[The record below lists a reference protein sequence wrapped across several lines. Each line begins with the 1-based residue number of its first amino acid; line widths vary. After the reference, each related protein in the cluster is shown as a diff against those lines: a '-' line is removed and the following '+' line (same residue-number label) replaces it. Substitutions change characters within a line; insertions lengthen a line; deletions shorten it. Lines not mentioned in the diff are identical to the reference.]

1 MKLPFV
7 RQKKYQEV
15 VDIAEKRLFELNH
28 LATEKTNVENYM
40 NNEIV
45 YNHEALARI
54 LENSGKY
61 TGKTKIVPFKSTV
74 NNTEIL
80 RVKEIFNN
88 WGSDKS
94 SKHNYEIIYA
104 EFKKTIKTS
113 SRILEIGCGSNDPEI
128 RHAMSPDYIPLSSL
142 QALRE
147 IYQTENIEGADIDV
161 KLEINNDF
169 KVHYL
174 DQFKRETLEEIS
186 KSFKLGFDL
195 IIDDGVHDISANYLT
210 LMYFYKI
217 LNPQGKYVIEDVPN
231 SLIESWS
238 FLLQEFDIMEM
249 EVLSAGVGND
259 INSAQNINSECA
271 IVLTKE
277 GK

>member
-15 VDIAEKRLFELNH
+15 VDIAEKRLFELKH
-28 LATEKTNVENYM
+28 LATEKTNVVNYM

-45 YNHEALARI
+45 YNHEAIARI

-147 IYQTENIEGADIDV
+147 IYQNENIEGADIDV

-210 LMYFYKI
+210 LIYFYKI
-217 LNPQGKYVIEDVPN
+217 LNPQGKYVIEDVPT

>member
-15 VDIAEKRLFELNH
+15 VAIAEKRLFELKH

-61 TGKTKIVPFKSTV
+61 TGKTKIVPFNSTV

-249 EVLSAGVGND
+249 EVLSGGVGNEN
-259 INSAQNINSECA
+259 NSAQNLKSECA

>member
-1 MKLPFV
+1 MQFPFV
-7 RQKKYQEV
+7 RQKRYQEV
-15 VDIAEKRLFELNH
+15 VDIAEKRLFELEH
-28 LATEKTNVENYM
+28 LATEKNNVENFM
-40 NNEIV
+40 NEEIM
-45 YNHEALARI
+45 YNHEAIARI

-61 TGKTKIVPFKSTV
+61 TSKTNVTPFKSTV
-74 NNTEIL
+74 NYAEIL
-80 RVKEIFNN
+80 KVKDIFNK

-104 EFKKTIKTS
+104 EFKKTMHTS

-128 RHAMSPDYIPLSSL
+128 RHAMSPNYIPLSSL
-142 QALRE
+142 HALKE
-147 IYQTENIEGADIDV
+147 IFQTENIEGADLDV

-169 KVHYL
+169 EVHYL
-174 DQFKRETLEEIS
+174 DQFKRETLEEAS
-186 KSFKLGFDL
+186 KGFKLGFDL

-210 LMYFYKI
+210 LIYFYKI
-217 LNPQGKYVIEDVPN
+217 LNPQGKYVIEDVPP
-231 SLIESWS
+231 SLIESWR

-249 EVLSAGVGND
+249 EVLSEDEGKV
-259 INSAQNINSECA
+259 INSGQKKSSECA

>member
-15 VDIAEKRLFELNH
+15 VDIAEKRLFELKH
-28 LATEKTNVENYM
+28 LATEKTNVVNYM

-45 YNHEALARI
+45 YNHEAIARI

-210 LMYFYKI
+210 LIYFYKI
-217 LNPQGKYVIEDVPN
+217 LNPQGKYVIEDVPT

-249 EVLSAGVGND
+249 EVLSAGVGNE
-259 INSAQNINSECA
+259 INSTQNINSECA

>member
-28 LATEKTNVENYM
+28 LATEKTNVVNYM

-45 YNHEALARI
+45 YNHEAIARI

-61 TGKTKIVPFKSTV
+61 RGKTKIVPFKSTV

-249 EVLSAGVGND
+249 EVLSAGVGNE
-259 INSAQNINSECA
+259 INFAQNLNSECA

>member
-15 VDIAEKRLFELNH
+15 VDIAEKRLFELKH

-45 YNHEALARI
+45 YNHEAIARI

-210 LMYFYKI
+210 LIYFYKI
-217 LNPQGKYVIEDVPN
+217 LNPQGKYVIEDVPT

-249 EVLSAGVGND
+249 EVLSAGVGNE
-259 INSAQNINSECA
+259 INSAQNLNSECA

>member
-15 VDIAEKRLFELNH
+15 VDIAEKRLFELKH
-28 LATEKTNVENYM
+28 LSTEKTNVENYM

-45 YNHEALARI
+45 YNHEAIARI

-210 LMYFYKI
+210 LIYFYKI
-217 LNPQGKYVIEDVPN
+217 LNPQGKYVIEDVPT

>member
-61 TGKTKIVPFKSTV
+61 RGKTKIVPFKSTV

-210 LMYFYKI
+210 LIYFYKI

-249 EVLSAGVGND
+249 EVLSAGVGNE
-259 INSAQNINSECA
+259 INSAQNLN
-271 IVLTKE
+271 
-277 GK
+277 

>member
-1 MKLPFV
+1 MQFPFV
-7 RQKKYQEV
+7 RQKRYQEV
-15 VDIAEKRLFELNH
+15 VDIAEKRLFELKH
-28 LATEKTNVENYM
+28 LATEKTNIETHM
-40 NNEIV
+40 GNEIV
-45 YNHEALARI
+45 YNHQAIARI

-61 TGKTKIVPFKSTV
+61 TGKTNVVPFKSTV
-74 NNTEIL
+74 NNSEIL
-80 RVKEIFNN
+80 RVKEIFNK

-104 EFKKTIKTS
+104 EFKKIINTS

-142 QALRE
+142 HALKE
-147 IYQTENIEGADIDV
+147 IFQTENIEGADIDV
-161 KLEINNDF
+161 KLKINNNF

-174 DQFKRETLEEIS
+174 DQFRSETLEEAS
-186 KSFKLGFDL
+186 KGFKLGFDL

-210 LMYFYKI
+210 LIYFYKK
-217 LNPQGKYVIEDVPN
+217 LNPQGKYVIEDVPP
-231 SLIESWS
+231 SLIKSWR

-249 EVLSAGVGND
+249 EVLSEDEGKE
-259 INSAQNINSECA
+259 INSDQKKSSECA

>member
-61 TGKTKIVPFKSTV
+61 TGKTKIVSFKSTV

-249 EVLSAGVGND
+249 EVLSAGVGNE
-259 INSAQNINSECA
+259 INSAQNLNLECA

>member
-1 MKLPFV
+1 MQFPFV
-7 RQKKYQEV
+7 RQKRYQEV
-15 VDIAEKRLFELNH
+15 VDIAEKRLFELIH

-174 DQFKRETLEEIS
+174 DQFKRETLEGIS
-186 KSFKLGFDL
+186 KSLKLGFDL

-217 LNPQGKYVIEDVPN
+217 LNPQGKYVIEDVPT
-231 SLIESWS
+231 SLLESWS
-238 FLLQEFDIMEM
+238 FLLQEFDITEM
-249 EVLSAGVGND
+249 EVLSGGVGND
-259 INSAQNINSECA
+259 IYSAQNLNSECA

>member
-7 RQKKYQEV
+7 RQKRYQEV
-15 VDIAEKRLFELNH
+15 VEIAEKRLFELKH
-28 LATEKTNVENYM
+28 LATEKNNIETHM
-40 NNEIV
+40 GNEIV
-45 YNHEALARI
+45 YNHQAIARI

-61 TGKTKIVPFKSTV
+61 TGKTNVVPFKSTV
-74 NNTEIL
+74 NNSEIL
-80 RVKEIFNN
+80 RVKEIFNK

-104 EFKKTIKTS
+104 EFKKIINTS

-142 QALRE
+142 HALKE
-147 IYQTENIEGADIDV
+147 IFQTENIEGADIDV
-161 KLEINNDF
+161 KLKINNNF

-174 DQFKRETLEEIS
+174 DQFKSETLEEAS
-186 KSFKLGFDL
+186 KGFKLGFDL

-210 LMYFYKI
+210 LIYFYKK
-217 LNPQGKYVIEDVPN
+217 LNPKGKYVIEDVPP
-231 SLIESWS
+231 SLIESWR

-249 EVLSAGVGND
+249 EVLSEEEEKEIKSGQTK
-259 INSAQNINSECA
+259 SSECA

-277 GK
+277 GR

>member
-210 LMYFYKI
+210 LRYFYKI

-249 EVLSAGVGND
+249 EVLSAGVGNE
-259 INSAQNINSECA
+259 INSTQNLNSECA

>member
-1 MKLPFV
+1 MQFPFV
-7 RQKKYQEV
+7 RQKRYQEV
-15 VDIAEKRLFELNH
+15 VDIAEKRLFELKH
-28 LATEKTNVENYM
+28 LATEKNNVENFM
-40 NNEIV
+40 NEEIV
-45 YNHEALARI
+45 YNHEAIARI

-61 TGKTKIVPFKSTV
+61 TSKTNVIPFKSTV
-74 NNTEIL
+74 NNAEIL
-80 RVKEIFNN
+80 RVKEIFTK

-104 EFKKTIKTS
+104 EFKKTMNTT

-142 QALRE
+142 QALKE
-147 IYQTENIEGADIDV
+147 IYQTENIEGADIDA
-161 KLEINNDF
+161 KLVINDNF
-169 KVHYL
+169 NVHYL
-174 DQFKRETLEEIS
+174 DQFKREILEEAS

-210 LMYFYKI
+210 LIYFYKI
-217 LNPQGKYVIEDVPN
+217 LNPQGKYIIEDVPP
-231 SLIESWS
+231 SLIESWR

-249 EVLSAGVGND
+249 EVLSEDEGKV
-259 INSAQNINSECA
+259 INSGQKKSSECA

>member
-28 LATEKTNVENYM
+28 LATEKTNVVNYM

-45 YNHEALARI
+45 YNHEAIARI

-74 NNTEIL
+74 SNTEIL

-147 IYQTENIEGADIDV
+147 IYQNENIEGADIDV

-195 IIDDGVHDISANYLT
+195 IIDDGVHDIAANYLT
-210 LMYFYKI
+210 LIYFYKI
-217 LNPQGKYVIEDVPN
+217 LNPQGKYVIEDVPT

-249 EVLSAGVGND
+249 EVLSAGVGNN

>member
-15 VDIAEKRLFELNH
+15 VDIAEKRLFELKH
-28 LATEKTNVENYM
+28 LATEKINVVNYM

-45 YNHEALARI
+45 YNHEAIARI

-74 NNTEIL
+74 NKTEIL

-161 KLEINNDF
+161 KLEISNDF

-249 EVLSAGVGND
+249 EVLSAGVGNE
-259 INSAQNINSECA
+259 INSAQNLNSECA

>member
-45 YNHEALARI
+45 YNHEAIARI

-161 KLEINNDF
+161 KLEINNVF

-249 EVLSAGVGND
+249 EVLSAGVGNE
-259 INSAQNINSECA
+259 INSAQNLNLECA

>member
-1 MKLPFV
+1 MQFPFV
-7 RQKKYQEV
+7 RQKRYQEV

-28 LATEKTNVENYM
+28 LATEKNNVENFM
-40 NNEIV
+40 NEEIV
-45 YNHEALARI
+45 YNHEAIARI

-61 TGKTKIVPFKSTV
+61 TSKTNVTPFKSTV
-74 NNTEIL
+74 NNAEIL
-80 RVKEIFNN
+80 RVKEIFNK

-104 EFKKTIKTS
+104 ELKKTMHTS

-128 RHAMSPDYIPLSSL
+128 RHAMSPNYIPLSSL
-142 QALRE
+142 HALKE
-147 IYQTENIEGADIDV
+147 IFQTESIEGADIDA
-161 KLEINNDF
+161 KLEINNSF

-174 DQFKRETLEEIS
+174 DQFKRETLEEAS
-186 KSFKLGFDL
+186 KGFKLGFDL

-210 LMYFYKI
+210 LIYFYKK
-217 LNPQGKYVIEDVPN
+217 LNPQGKYVIEDVPP
-231 SLIESWS
+231 SLIESWR
-238 FLLQEFDIMEM
+238 FLLKEFDIMEM
-249 EVLSAGVGND
+249 EVLSEDVGKETYLD
-259 INSAQNINSECA
+259 QKKSSECA

>member
-15 VDIAEKRLFELNH
+15 VDIAEKRLFELIH

-186 KSFKLGFDL
+186 KSLKLGFDL

-217 LNPQGKYVIEDVPN
+217 LNPQGTYVIEDVPT
-231 SLIESWS
+231 SLLESWS

-249 EVLSAGVGND
+249 EVLSGGVGND
-259 INSAQNINSECA
+259 INSAQNLNSECA

>member
-1 MKLPFV
+1 MQFPFV
-7 RQKKYQEV
+7 RQKRHQEV

-28 LATEKTNVENYM
+28 LATEKNNVENFM
-40 NNEIV
+40 NEEIV
-45 YNHEALARI
+45 YNHEAIARI

-61 TGKTKIVPFKSTV
+61 TGKTNVTPFKSTV
-74 NNTEIL
+74 NNAEIL
-80 RVKEIFNN
+80 RVKEIFNK

-104 EFKKTIKTS
+104 ELKKTMHTS

-128 RHAMSPDYIPLSSL
+128 RHAMSPNYIPLSSL
-142 QALRE
+142 HALKE
-147 IYQTENIEGADIDV
+147 IFQTESIEGADIDA
-161 KLEINNDF
+161 KLEINNSF

-174 DQFKRETLEEIS
+174 DQFKRETLEEAS
-186 KSFKLGFDL
+186 KGFKLGFDL

-210 LMYFYKI
+210 LIYFYKK
-217 LNPQGKYVIEDVPN
+217 LNPQGKYVIEDVPP
-231 SLIESWS
+231 SLIESWR

-249 EVLSAGVGND
+249 EVLSEDEGKE
-259 INSAQNINSECA
+259 INSGQKKSSECA

>member
-15 VDIAEKRLFELNH
+15 VDIAEKRLFELKH

-45 YNHEALARI
+45 YNHEAIARI

-161 KLEINNDF
+161 KLEINNVF

-210 LMYFYKI
+210 LIYFYKI

-249 EVLSAGVGND
+249 EVLSAGVGNE
-259 INSAQNINSECA
+259 INSAQNLNLECA

>member
-15 VDIAEKRLFELNH
+15 VDIAEKRLFELKH
-28 LATEKTNVENYM
+28 LATEKTNVVNYM

-45 YNHEALARI
+45 YNHEAIARI

-210 LMYFYKI
+210 LIYFYKI
-217 LNPQGKYVIEDVPN
+217 LNPQGKYVIEDVPT

>member
-15 VDIAEKRLFELNH
+15 VDIAEKRLFELKH

-45 YNHEALARI
+45 YNHEAIARI

-74 NNTEIL
+74 NNTEII

-210 LMYFYKI
+210 LIYFYKI
-217 LNPQGKYVIEDVPN
+217 LNPQGKYVIEDVPT

>member
-249 EVLSAGVGND
+249 EVLSAGVGNE
-259 INSAQNINSECA
+259 INSAQNLNLECA

>member
-1 MKLPFV
+1 MQFPFV
-7 RQKKYQEV
+7 RQKRYQEV

-28 LATEKTNVENYM
+28 LATEKNNVENFM
-40 NNEIV
+40 NEEIV
-45 YNHEALARI
+45 YNHEAIARI

-61 TGKTKIVPFKSTV
+61 TSKTNVTPFKSTV
-74 NNTEIL
+74 NNAEIL
-80 RVKEIFNN
+80 RVKEIFNK

-104 EFKKTIKTS
+104 ELKKTMHTS

-128 RHAMSPDYIPLSSL
+128 RHAMSPNYIPLSSL
-142 QALRE
+142 HALKE
-147 IYQTENIEGADIDV
+147 IFQTESIEGADIDA
-161 KLEINNDF
+161 KLEINNSF

-174 DQFKRETLEEIS
+174 DQFKRETLEEAS
-186 KSFKLGFDL
+186 KGFKLGFDL

-210 LMYFYKI
+210 LIYFYKK
-217 LNPQGKYVIEDVPN
+217 LNPQGKYVIEDVPP
-231 SLIESWS
+231 SLIESWR
-238 FLLQEFDIMEM
+238 FLLKEFDIMEM
-249 EVLSAGVGND
+249 EVLAEDVGKETYLD
-259 INSAQNINSECA
+259 QKKSSECA

>member
-15 VDIAEKRLFELNH
+15 VDIAEKRLFELKH
-28 LATEKTNVENYM
+28 LAAEKSNAENFM
-40 NNEIV
+40 NEEII
-45 YNHEALARI
+45 YNHEAVARI

-61 TGKTKIVPFKSTV
+61 TGKAKVVPFKSTV
-74 NNTEIL
+74 NNAEIF
-80 RVKEIFNN
+80 RVKEIFNK

-104 EFKKTIKTS
+104 EFKKNMKTS
-113 SRILEIGCGSNDPEI
+113 SRVLEIGCGSNDPEI

-147 IYQTENIEGADIDV
+147 IYRTENIEGADIDV

-174 DQFKRETLEEIS
+174 DQFRKETLEKTS

-210 LMYFYKI
+210 LIYFYKT
-217 LNPQGKYVIEDVPN
+217 LNPQGKYVIEDVPT
-231 SLIESWS
+231 SLIESWRY
-238 FLLQEFDIMEM
+238 LLQEFDIKEI
-249 EVLSAGVGND
+249 EVLSAGVGKE
-259 INSAQNINSECA
+259 INSVQKNNSECA

>member
-1 MKLPFV
+1 MKFPFV
-7 RQKKYQEV
+7 RQKRYQEV
-15 VDIAEKRLFELNH
+15 VDIAEKRLFELKH
-28 LATEKTNVENYM
+28 LATEKNNVENFM
-40 NNEIV
+40 NEEIN
-45 YNHEALARI
+45 YNHEAIARI

-61 TGKTKIVPFKSTV
+61 SGKTNVVPFNSTV
-74 NNTEIL
+74 NYAEIL
-80 RVKEIFNN
+80 RVKEIFNK

-94 SKHNYEIIYA
+94 SKHNYEIVYA
-104 EFKKTIKTS
+104 EFRKTMHNY

-128 RHAMSPDYIPLSSL
+128 RHAMTPDYIPLSSL
-142 QALRE
+142 QALKE

-161 KLEINNDF
+161 KLEINNKF

-174 DQFKRETLEEIS
+174 DQFKRKTLEETS

-210 LMYFYKI
+210 LIYFYKI
-217 LNPQGKYVIEDVPN
+217 LNPQGKYVIEDVPT
-231 SLIESWS
+231 SLVDSWCY
-238 FLLQEFDIMEM
+238 LLQDFDIKEI
-249 EVLSAGVGND
+249 EVLSAGVGKE
-259 INSAQNINSECA
+259 INSVQKNNSECA

>member
-1 MKLPFV
+1 MQFPFV
-7 RQKKYQEV
+7 RQKRYQEV
-15 VDIAEKRLFELNH
+15 VDIAEKRLFELEH
-28 LATEKTNVENYM
+28 LATEKNNVENFM
-40 NNEIV
+40 NEEII
-45 YNHEALARI
+45 YNHEAIARI

-61 TGKTKIVPFKSTV
+61 TSKTNVTPFKSTV
-74 NNTEIL
+74 NNAEIL
-80 RVKEIFNN
+80 RVKEIFNK

-104 EFKKTIKTS
+104 EFKKTMHTS

-128 RHAMSPDYIPLSSL
+128 RHAMSPNYIPLSSL
-142 QALRE
+142 HALKE
-147 IYQTENIEGADIDV
+147 IFQTENIEGADLDV

-169 KVHYL
+169 EVHYL
-174 DQFKRETLEEIS
+174 DQFKRETLEEAS
-186 KSFKLGFDL
+186 KGFKLGFDL

-210 LMYFYKI
+210 LIYFYKI
-217 LNPQGKYVIEDVPN
+217 LNPQGKYVIEDVPP
-231 SLIESWS
+231 SLIESWR

-249 EVLSAGVGND
+249 EVLSADEGKD
-259 INSAQNINSECA
+259 INSGQKKSSECA

>member
-1 MKLPFV
+1 MQFPFV
-7 RQKKYQEV
+7 RQKRYQEV

-28 LATEKTNVENYM
+28 LATEKNNVENFM
-40 NNEIV
+40 NEEIV
-45 YNHEALARI
+45 YNHEAIARI

-61 TGKTKIVPFKSTV
+61 TSKTNVTPFKSTV
-74 NNTEIL
+74 NNAEIL
-80 RVKEIFNN
+80 RVKEIFNK

-104 EFKKTIKTS
+104 EFKKIMHTS

-128 RHAMSPDYIPLSSL
+128 RHAMSPNYIPLSSL
-142 QALRE
+142 HALKE
-147 IYQTENIEGADIDV
+147 IFQTESIEGADIDA
-161 KLEINNDF
+161 KLEINNSF

-174 DQFKRETLEEIS
+174 DQFKRETLEEAS
-186 KSFKLGFDL
+186 KGFKLGFDL

-210 LMYFYKI
+210 LIYLYKK
-217 LNPQGKYVIEDVPN
+217 LNPQGKYVIEDVPP
-231 SLIESWS
+231 SLIESWR

-249 EVLSAGVGND
+249 EVLSEDEGKV
-259 INSAQNINSECA
+259 INSSQKKSSECA

>member
-45 YNHEALARI
+45 YNHEAIARI

-210 LMYFYKI
+210 LIYFYKI
-217 LNPQGKYVIEDVPN
+217 LNPQGKYVIEDVPT

-249 EVLSAGVGND
+249 EVLSAGVGNE
-259 INSAQNINSECA
+259 INSAQNLNSECA

>member
-1 MKLPFV
+1 
-7 RQKKYQEV
+7 
-15 VDIAEKRLFELNH
+15 
-28 LATEKTNVENYM
+28 
-40 NNEIV
+40 
-45 YNHEALARI
+45 
-54 LENSGKY
+54 
-61 TGKTKIVPFKSTV
+61 
-74 NNTEIL
+74 
-80 RVKEIFNN
+80 
-88 WGSDKS
+88 
-94 SKHNYEIIYA
+94 
-104 EFKKTIKTS
+104 
-113 SRILEIGCGSNDPEI
+113 
-128 RHAMSPDYIPLSSL
+128 MSPDYIPLSSL

-210 LMYFYKI
+210 LIYFYKI
-217 LNPQGKYVIEDVPN
+217 LNPQGKYVIEDVPT

>member
-15 VDIAEKRLFELNH
+15 VDIAKKRLFELNH

-61 TGKTKIVPFKSTV
+61 TGKTKIVPFKSTL

-104 EFKKTIKTS
+104 EFKKTIKNS

-147 IYQTENIEGADIDV
+147 IYQNENIEGADIDI

-174 DQFKRETLEEIS
+174 DQFKRETLEDIS

-210 LMYFYKI
+210 LIYFYKI
-217 LNPQGKYVIEDVPN
+217 LNAQGKYVIEDVPN

-249 EVLSAGVGND
+249 EVLSAGVGNE
-259 INSAQNINSECA
+259 INSAQNLNLECA

>member
-1 MKLPFV
+1 MQFPFV
-7 RQKKYQEV
+7 RQKRYQEV

-28 LATEKTNVENYM
+28 LATEKNNVENFM
-40 NNEIV
+40 NEEIV
-45 YNHEALARI
+45 YNHEAIARI

-61 TGKTKIVPFKSTV
+61 TGKTNVTPFKSTA
-74 NNTEIL
+74 NNAEIL
-80 RVKEIFNN
+80 RVKEIFNK

-104 EFKKTIKTS
+104 ELKKTLHTS

-128 RHAMSPDYIPLSSL
+128 RHAMSPNYIPLSSL
-142 QALRE
+142 HALKE
-147 IYQTENIEGADIDV
+147 IFQTESIEGADIDA
-161 KLEINNDF
+161 KLEINNSF

-174 DQFKRETLEEIS
+174 DQFKRETLEEAS
-186 KSFKLGFDL
+186 KGFKLGFDL

-210 LMYFYKI
+210 LIYFYKK
-217 LNPQGKYVIEDVPN
+217 LNPQGKYVIEDVPP
-231 SLIESWS
+231 SLIESWR
-238 FLLQEFDIMEM
+238 FLLKEFDIMEM
-249 EVLSAGVGND
+249 EVLSEDVGKETYLD
-259 INSAQNINSECA
+259 QKKSSECA

>member
-7 RQKKYQEV
+7 RQKKYQEI
-15 VDIAEKRLFELNH
+15 VDIAEKRLFELKH
-28 LATEKTNVENYM
+28 LATEKINVVNYM

-45 YNHEALARI
+45 YNHEAIARI

-61 TGKTKIVPFKSTV
+61 TGKTKIVPFRSTV

-128 RHAMSPDYIPLSSL
+128 RHSMSPDYIPLSSL

-210 LMYFYKI
+210 LMYFYKM

-249 EVLSAGVGND
+249 EVLSAGVGNE
-259 INSAQNINSECA
+259 INSAQNLNSECA